1 MYVSTVQKHIK
12 AKAPLNRNRTYFSYA
27 ILIPY
32 FVLYSVSLRFGGT
45 MDINSELL
53 TSLKADVKI
62 IQIISYETL
71 RIQAELICAAKD
83 VGYKLLVWDRVDGI
97 RQWDSNNRCFSD
109 SDGHENPADILN
121 YFIEEC
127 SDKTIVLLQD
137 FYPDFTEDK
146 PKIIRT
152 LRNIALHTGSQK
164 ILVLS
169 QPHHQLPKELEKEVQ
184 VIELP
189 YPSFADIKA
198 IYGTVCKKYTITEK
212 DPDDELIEA
221 ALGLTTMEA
230 ERAFAKAYIQDKELT
245 AAQIPL
251 IIKEKEN
258 IIKKSGFLEYYH
270 PSETLADIGG
280 LEQLKDWLK
289 KRARGF
295 DKYAKDFGLDTP
307 KGILLLGIP
316 GTGKSLTAK
325 AIGSEWQF
333 PLLRLDMG
341 KIFGGIVGES
351 EQNIRGA
358 LSIAEAIAPSILW
371 IDEIE
376 KGMSGISSS
385 GGTDGGTTARVL
397 GTFLTW
403 MQEKTKPVFVVA
415 TANNISQLPPEL
427 LRKGR
432 VDEIFFVDLP
442 TAKEREMII
451 SIHLQRKNRNPT
463 EFDLKELTQI
473 SKGFS
478 GAELEEAI
486 KEALFQA
493 YDNGEELA
501 TTHIKD
507 AITKTFPLA
516 KTMQEVIEQMRNWAK
531 ARAVMASADTPE
543 KLETDGQEKI
553 PKLKQEQ
560 YNNPFS

>member
-1 MYVSTVQKHIK
+1 MDKELINSIK
-12 AKAPLNRNRTYFSYA
+12 A
-27 ILIPY
+27 
-32 FVLYSVSLRFGGT
+32 GT
-45 MDINSELL
+45 
-53 TSLKADVKI
+53 KI
-62 IQIISYETL
+62 IQIISFETL
-71 RIQAELICAAKD
+71 RIHAALINASNYLSRELI
-83 VGYKLLVWDRVDGI
+83 VWDRVVGI
-97 RQWDSNNRCFSD
+97 QRWDKENKKFKEPEGN
-109 SDGHENPADILN
+109 ENPATILDFFN
-121 YFIEEC
+121 EE
-127 SDKTIVLLQD
+127 DTKNVILLLQD
-137 FYPDFTEDK
+137 FYPDLTEDK

-152 LRNIALHTGSQK
+152 LRNIALSNNNNKTL
-164 ILVLS
+164 ILS

-184 VIELP
+184 IIELP
-189 YPSFADIKA
+189 YPTFADIKA
-198 IYGTVCKKYTITEK
+198 IYGKVCNEFKIAQKE
-212 DPDDELIEA
+212 PDDELIEA
-221 ALGLTTMEA
+221 ALGLTIMEA
-230 ERAFAKAYIQDKELT
+230 ERAFARAYIEDGELT
-245 AAQIPL
+245 ATQIPI
-251 IIKEKEN
+251 IIKEKES

-270 PSETLADIGG
+270 PKETMQDIGG
-280 LEQLKDWLK
+280 LANLKDWLQ
-289 KRARGF
+289 KRGRGF
-295 DKYAKDFGLDTP
+295 DKSAKEFGLDTP

-358 LSIAEAIAPSILW
+358 LNIAEAIAPSILW

-385 GGTDGGTTARVL
+385 GSTDGGTTARVL

-442 TAKEREMII
+442 TEKEREDII
-451 SIHLQRKNRNPT
+451 KIHIKRKNRKPEKFNI
-463 EFDLKELTQI
+463 KELAKV

-486 KEALFQA
+486 KEAMFQA
-493 YDNGEELA
+493 YDKAEDV
-501 TTHIKD
+501 TTEDIKQ
-507 AITKTFPLA
+507 AIEKTFPLA
-516 KTMQEVIEQMRNWAK
+516 KTMSEVIDNMRKWAK
-531 ARAVMASADTPE
+531 SRAVMASAEEAE
-543 KLETDGQEKI
+543 KLEIKEEEKT

-560 YNNPFS
+560 YNNPFIN

>member
-1 MYVSTVQKHIK
+1 MDKELINSIK
-12 AKAPLNRNRTYFSYA
+12 ART
-27 ILIPY
+27 
-32 FVLYSVSLRFGGT
+32 
-45 MDINSELL
+45 
-53 TSLKADVKI
+53 KI
-62 IQIISYETL
+62 IQIISFETL
-71 RIQAELICAAKD
+71 RVQGTLINASNELERE
-83 VGYKLLVWDRVDGI
+83 LLIWDRVVGI
-97 RQWDSNNRCFSD
+97 QRWDKENKKFKESEGN
-109 SDGHENPADILN
+109 ENPVTILDFFN
-121 YFIEEC
+121 EEEAENV
-127 SDKTIVLLQD
+127 ILLLQD
-137 FYPDFTEDK
+137 FYPDLTEDK

-152 LRNIALHTGSQK
+152 LRNIAFSNNNNKTL
-164 ILVLS
+164 ILS

-184 VIELP
+184 IIELP
-189 YPSFADIKA
+189 YPTFADIKA
-198 IYGTVCKKYTITEK
+198 IYRKVCNEFKITQNEP
-212 DPDDELIEA
+212 DNEPDDELIDA
-221 ALGLTTMEA
+221 ALGLTIMEA
-230 ERAFAKAYIQDKELT
+230 ERAFARAYIEDGELT
-245 AAQIPL
+245 ASQIPV
-251 IIKEKEN
+251 IIKEKES

-270 PSETLADIGG
+270 PKETMQDIGG
-280 LEQLKDWLK
+280 LANLKDWLQ
-289 KRARGF
+289 KRGRGF
-295 DKYAKDFGLDTP
+295 DKSAKEFGLDTP

-358 LSIAEAIAPSILW
+358 LNIAEAIAPSILW

-385 GGTDGGTTARVL
+385 GSSDGGTTARVL

-442 TAKEREMII
+442 TEKEREEII
-451 SIHLQRKNRNPT
+451 KIHIKRKNRKP
-463 EFDLKELTQI
+463 EKFDINVLAKV

-478 GAELEEAI
+478 GAELEEAV
-486 KEALFQA
+486 KEAMFQA
-493 YDNGEELA
+493 YDKAEDV
-501 TTHIKD
+501 TTEDIKQ
-507 AITKTFPLA
+507 AIEKTFPLA
-516 KTMQEVIEQMRNWAK
+516 KTMSEVIENMRKWAK
-531 ARAVMASADTPE
+531 SRAVMASAEEAE
-543 KLETDGQEKI
+543 KLEIKEEEKT

-560 YNNPFS
+560 YNNPFIN